1 MNNFTAAIYATLVI
15 DRESAETPRFGDYN
29 RLESFWSLWPPGI
42 DRRPSKNQAIDRM
55 RSLEYSSGLMS
66 RMYSPINPEAANHF
80 IINPT
85 DSFPAPQLVMEVA
98 VTHETIYA
106 SSRWCWIGFSHLV
119 LTREPDL
126 VLWSGRVGPLEGLN
140 NCGRAKRL
148 GKSFLAFTYQ
158 DGWDMSPQSVPIV
171 ASHTRDLSIPIP
183 NPFVDIEVLNLVHPS
198 QLLRNYPSQP
208 PDRFRRD
215 MRRKRLVYSFKSF
228 VSMRRIG
235 SGDVDWSVSF
245 CWVSNVGH
253 NFVGVF

>member
-29 RLESFWSLWPPGI
+29 RLESCWSLRPPGI

-98 VTHETIYA
+98 VTHETIYPVLA
-106 SSRWCWIGFSHLV
+106 GVGWIGFSHLV
-119 LTREPDL
+119 LKREPGL

-148 GKSFLAFTYQ
+148 GKSFSAFTYQ
-158 DGWDMSPQSVPIV
+158 DGWDMSPESVPIV
-171 ASHTRDLSIPIP
+171 ASHTRDLSIPSP

-198 QLLRNYPSQP
+198 QLLRNYSPQP
-208 PDRFRRD
+208 PDRFRRV
-215 MRRKRLVYSFKSF
+215 MRRKCLVYSSKSF

-235 SGDVDWSVSF
+235 SVM
-245 CWVSNVGH
+245 
-253 NFVGVF
+253 